1 MAKYTQINKLNSS
14 IWNQA
19 SKTRDANFQYCF
31 SHMSTY
37 YILSL
42 TNAIL
47 QISSSNSLEAEKFPT
62 SSTILLWPL
71 RPNVEIQI
79 CHPTSRIE
87 MQIGS
92 WERRERNGIKKW
104 NFIENFEWYTQAT
117 VILYIYKTIVT
128 FVFKIIE
135 KCMTIF
141 SRRKCMTNKS
151 RDFLLFFHLQLHL

>member
-1 MAKYTQINKLNSS
+1 MWQNIHRSTSWIRVFETWYLD
-14 IWNQA
+14 WNRA
-19 SKTRDANFQYCF
+19 SKTRDASFQYCF

-47 QISSSNSLEAEKFPT
+47 QISSTNSLEAEKFPT
-62 SSTILLWPL
+62 SSTILLWPS

-92 WERRERNGIKKW
+92 WERRERNGIKQW
-104 NFIENFEWYTQAT
+104 NFIEKFEWYTKAT
-117 VILYIYKTIVT
+117 MILYIYKTIVT
-128 FVFKIIE
+128 FVFKIIA
-135 KCMTIF
+135 KLH
-141 SRRKCMTNKS
+141 
-151 RDFLLFFHLQLHL
+151 DYFF